1 MSIHPLLLLIATK
14 PELLADHFEAYAEL
28 VGEETGKAVSVWKRR
43 LVLNV
48 VALCLVAVCAVLGGV
63 AIMLWAMIPAP
74 NLRAPWI
81 LIAVPAVPAAVALL
95 CLFVG
100 RNEGPSVFADVKRQ
114 LAADL
119 AMLREVS
126 PPAGPP

>member
-1 MSIHPLLLLIATK
+1 MSIHPLLRLIATK
-14 PELLADHFEAYAEL
+14 PDLLADHFAAYAEL
-28 VGEETGKAVSVWKRR
+28 VGEEAGISVWKRR

-48 VALCLVAVCAVLGGV
+48 VALSLIAVCAALAGV
-63 AIMLWAMIPAP
+63 ALMLWAVIPAP
-74 NLRAPWI
+74 DLRSPWI

-100 RNEGPSVFADVKRQ
+100 RSEDPSAFADVQRE

-119 AMLREVS
+119 AVLREVS

>member
-1 MSIHPLLLLIATK
+1 MSIHPLLRLIATK

-28 VGEETGKAVSVWKRR
+28 VGEEAGKAVSAWKRR

-100 RNEGPSVFADVKRQ
+100 RSEGPRVFADVKRQ

-119 AMLREVS
+119 AVLREVS
-126 PPAGPP
+126 PPAGSP